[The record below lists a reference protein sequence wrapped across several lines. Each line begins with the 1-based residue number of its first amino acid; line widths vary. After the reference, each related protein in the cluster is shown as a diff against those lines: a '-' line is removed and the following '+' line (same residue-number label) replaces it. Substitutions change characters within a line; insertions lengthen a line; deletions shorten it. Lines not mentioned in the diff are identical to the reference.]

1 MAKNYGKWFGG
12 AIGWAFG
19 GPIGGLVGFSLGY
32 LFDNATLTA
41 VQVTDDRTH
50 PGDFTISL
58 MVLTAAVMRA
68 DDRLL
73 KSELDF
79 VKKFITMQYGAD
91 RAPEVLKLLRELLK
105 KDFNLAEVCVQIR
118 THLSHAERLQ
128 LMHFIVGIAL
138 ADGEFHPSEKRVI
151 EQIAGYF
158 NISNK
163 DLESLGAMFQ
173 MDKDR
178 YYRILEIEPNATQE
192 EIKSAFRKMA
202 KKYHPD
208 KLGDVGEDVKKAA
221 VEKFRMVQE
230 AYEKLSKTK

>member
-32 LFDNATLTA
+32 LFDNATLTS
-41 VQVTDDRTH
+41 VQVNDDRTH

-79 VKKFITMQYGAD
+79 VKRFITMQYGAD

-105 KDFNLAEVCVQIR
+105 KDFNLAEVCLQIR
-118 THLSHAERLQ
+118 AHLSHAERLQ

-138 ADGEFHPSEKRVI
+138 ADGEFHPAEKRVI
-151 EQIAGYF
+151 EQIASHF

-208 KLGDVGEDVKKAA
+208 KLGDVGDDVKKAA

>member
-41 VQVTDDRTH
+41 VQVKDERSH
-50 PGDFTISL
+50 PGDFTLSL

-68 DDRLL
+68 DERLL

-79 VKKFITMQYGAD
+79 VKKFVVQQYGED
-91 RAPEVLKLLRELLK
+91 MAPDVLKLLRELLK
-105 KDFNLAEVCVQIR
+105 KDFNLAEVCLQIR
-118 THLSHAERLQ
+118 SHLSHPERLQ
-128 LMHFIVGIAL
+128 LMHFVVGIAL
-138 ADGEFHPSEKRVI
+138 SDGEFHPAEKRVI
-151 EQIAGYF
+151 EQIASYF
-158 NISNK
+158 HISHK

-173 MDKDR
+173 LDNDR
-178 YYRILEIEPNATQE
+178 YYRILEIKPEASQE
-192 EIKSAFRKMA
+192 EIKIAYRKMA

-208 KLGDVGEDVKKAA
+208 RLGDVGEDVKKAA
-221 VEKFRMVQE
+221 VDKFRMVQE
-230 AYEKLSKTK
+230 AYEKLSKSK